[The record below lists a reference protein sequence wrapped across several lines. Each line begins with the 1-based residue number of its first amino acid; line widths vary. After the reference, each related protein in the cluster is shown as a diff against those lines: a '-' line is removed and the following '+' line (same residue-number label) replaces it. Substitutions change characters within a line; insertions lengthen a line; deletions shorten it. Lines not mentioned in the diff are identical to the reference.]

1 MPDIWFIFDNNGELL
16 FKTEDKNKTNLST
29 LPTNFRATHIIKN
42 PKINQLA
49 YTYKLNLTTKQVE
62 SITQPTLENT
72 NSTELE
78 STEIHNYVEKINEF
92 TTKIA
97 ILQVELQ
104 QTVEELAKTKDELSQ
119 TKDELAQ
126 TKEEVNEV
134 STRTTS
140 VTNTVDS
147 VFTNTE

>member
-1 MPDIWFIFDNNGELL
+1 MQNIWFVFDNNGELL
-16 FKTEDKNKTNLST
+16 FKTQDVNKTNLNT

-62 SITQPTLENT
+62 SITKPTLENT

-78 STEIHNYVEKINEF
+78 SKEIHNYVEKITEF
-92 TTKIA
+92 TRQIG

-104 QTVEELAKTKDELSQ
+104 QTIEELVQ
-119 TKDELAQ
+119 TKNELAQ
-126 TKEEVNEV
+126 TKEELTVV
-134 STRTTS
+134 STRTTI
-140 VTNTVDS
+140 VTTTVDS

>member
-16 FKTEDKNKTNLST
+16 FKTEDKNKTNLNT

-49 YTYKLNLTTKQVE
+49 YTYKLNLTTKEVE

-72 NSTELE
+72 NSTQLE
-78 STEIHNYVEKINEF
+78 ATEIHNYVEKITEF
-92 TTKIA
+92 TTKIG

-104 QTVEELAKTKDELSQ
+104 QTIEELVQ
-119 TKDELAQ
+119 TKNELAQ
-126 TKEEVNEV
+126 TKEEVTEV
-134 STRTTS
+134 SSRTTT